1 MGLVQSNPYKLE
13 DEGNVW
19 LLFYGFKA
27 EYICGGFFGVI
38 FLQCC
43 VFSSQCTRSHVRGY
57 TNRSVFIATFILLV
71 EYSFFLV
78 LYLYL
83 HHSVEDCSVILWIYF
98 NLRAPVCS
106 GSLTMT
112 FKSILMAIGSF
123 KLLLIYIKDFRSSS
137 VTPCIIISDLLTFP
151 NRSRLKA
158 FHWLSR

>member
-1 MGLVQSNPYKLE
+1 MKQNGIRPKQSLQIRGWGKCLVIVLRFQSRIYM
-13 DEGNVW
+13 W
-19 LLFYGFKA
+19 
-27 EYICGGFFGVI
+27 GFFGVI

-78 LYLYL
+78 LNLYL

-98 NLRAPVCS
+98 NPRAPVCS

-123 KLLLIYIKDFRSSS
+123 KLLLIYIKDFKSSNVYNHLRSFN
-137 VTPCIIISDLLTFP
+137 FP
-151 NRSRLKA
+151 E
-158 FHWLSR
+158 